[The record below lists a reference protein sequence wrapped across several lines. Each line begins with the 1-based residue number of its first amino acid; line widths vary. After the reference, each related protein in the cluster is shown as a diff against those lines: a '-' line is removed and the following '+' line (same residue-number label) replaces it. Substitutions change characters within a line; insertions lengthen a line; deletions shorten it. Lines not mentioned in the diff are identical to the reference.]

1 MRLSLIISFSMHI
14 AVVAA
19 AFIVLPQAERFK
31 VKQTEP
37 IPAELMTLSEFSKLT
52 AKSDDKKEQEKPK
65 PKPETKK
72 PETKKKV
79 KPKPAPKKKQVK
91 VAPPPKPPE
100 QKPPEPKPPEQKLPE
115 PKVKTP
121 PPPKLKKVEKAPEPE
136 KKKVENKPKPKPVP
150 FPRKRPKFAQIK
162 PKKKSKFNSRKI
174 AALLNKLP
182 EDRADTTTSPTEKTR
197 STKNK
202 SRFNGRDATIS
213 ASEKDLL
220 RRKIGNC
227 WSTPVGVK
235 DAEKLI
241 VKIKIGLKRD
251 GTLARPPQVL
261 DSNSEIAADSALR
274 AIRLCGPYDMFSPK
288 KYNSWREIV
297 LNFDPSEM
305 FGG

>member
-1 MRLSLIISFSMHI
+1 MRISLIISFSMHI

-19 AFIVLPQAERFK
+19 AFVVLPEAEKFK
-31 VKQTEP
+31 VKKTEP
-37 IPAELMTLSEFSKLT
+37 IPVEILTISEFSKLM
-52 AKSDDKKEQEKPK
+52 AKSDDKKELEKPK
-65 PKPETKK
+65 PEP
-72 PETKKKV
+72 KKKV
-79 KPKPAPKKKQVK
+79 EPKPAPKKKQAK
-91 VAPPPKPPE
+91 VVPP
-100 QKPPEPKPPEQKLPE
+100 KPPEPKPLA
-115 PKVKTP
+115 PKIETP

-136 KKKVENKPKPKPVP
+136 KKKVETKPAPKSVPVP
-150 FPRKRPKFAQIK
+150 RVRPKFAQIK
-162 PKKKSKFNSRKI
+162 PKKKRKFNSRKI

-182 EDRADTTTSPTEKTR
+182 EDKPDTATSPEKKPRT
-197 STKNK
+197 TKNK

-220 RRKIGNC
+220 RQKIGKC

-241 VKIKIGLKRD
+241 VKIKIRLKRD

-274 AIRLCGPYDMFSPK
+274 AIRRCGPYDMFSPK
-288 KYNSWREIV
+288 KYNTWREIV

>member
-1 MRLSLIISFSMHI
+1 MRLSLIISFSMHL

-31 VKQTEP
+31 VKKTEP
-37 IPAELMTLSEFSKLT
+37 IPVEILTISQFSKLT

-65 PKPETKK
+65 PEAKK
-72 PETKKKV
+72 PEPQKKAKPKPVPKKKKV
-79 KPKPAPKKKQVK
+79 KV
-91 VAPPPKPPE
+91 VPPKPPAP
-100 QKPPEPKPPEQKLPE
+100 KPPEPKVE
-115 PKVKTP
+115 TP

-136 KKKVENKPKPKPVP
+136 KKKTKPKPAPKSVPVP
-150 FPRKRPKFAQIK
+150 RVRPKFAQIK

-182 EDRADTTTSPTEKTR
+182 EDQPDTSTSPTEKSRT
-197 STKNK
+197 TKNK

-220 RRKIGNC
+220 RQKIGKC

-241 VKIKIGLKRD
+241 VKIKIRLKRD
-251 GTLARPPQVL
+251 GTLARPPQIL
-261 DSNSEIAADSALR
+261 NSNSVIAADSAVR
-274 AIRLCGPYDMFSPK
+274 AIRRCGPYDMFSPK
-288 KYNSWREIV
+288 KYYTWREIV

>member
-1 MRLSLIISFSMHI
+1 MRLSLIISFSMHV

-31 VKQTEP
+31 VKKSEP
-37 IPAELMTLSEFSKLT
+37 ILVEIVTISESSKLT
-52 AKSDDKKEQEKPK
+52 AKSDDKKEQKKEKPK
-65 PKPETKK
+65 PEP
-72 PETKKKV
+72 KKKV
-79 KPKPAPKKKQVK
+79 KPKPAPKKKPAK
-91 VAPPPKPPE
+91 VMPPP
-100 QKPPEPKPPEQKLPE
+100 KPPEPKPPE
-115 PKVKTP
+115 PKIETP

-136 KKKVENKPKPKPVP
+136 KKTTKPKPAPKSVPVP
-150 FPRKRPKFAQIK
+150 RVRPKFAQIK
-162 PKKKSKFNSRKI
+162 PKKKSKFNTRKI
-174 AALLNKLP
+174 AALLDKLP
-182 EDRADTTTSPTEKTR
+182 EDRPDTATNSEKKPRT
-197 STKNK
+197 TKNR

-220 RRKIGNC
+220 RQKIGQC

-235 DAEKLI
+235 DAEKLF
-241 VKIKIGLKRD
+241 VKIKIRLKRD